1 MNNPA
6 YIFKTDPYAH
16 QKKALDISCDSK
28 EFALFMEMGT
38 GKSKVLIDNI
48 THLYIQ
54 NKLNGV
60 LIVAP
65 KGVYR
70 NWVEREIPYHLPDF
84 IDVNMLL
91 WTPHV
96 TKQVQKEKEDL
107 LNETV
112 SKLKI
117 LVMNVEALSTP
128 KGAKFAYSFLSKY
141 KTLMAVDEST
151 TIKNPTAKRTKNIV
165 SLGKYAHYRRILTGS
180 PITRSPLD
188 VYTQSQFLDPALLGF
203 SSFYSFRA
211 RYALLAS
218 GFAGGRTFKKVVGF
232 QNIEELNKLL
242 TKFSYR
248 VLKKD
253 CLDLPD
259 KVYVRREIE
268 MSPEQKKVYS
278 ELKRYAISQLSTEET
293 VSATSVITQ
302 LIRLQQVACGFVN
315 TDEGHAQEIKNTR
328 MDELIQILEET
339 EGKVIIWANY
349 RYDILRISET
359 LRRIYGENSVGTY
372 YGDTSDKDR
381 NDIIN
386 NFQNKEHPL
395 RFFVGNTQ
403 TGGYGITL
411 TAANTVVYYS
421 NSYDLEKRL
430 QSEDRA
436 HRIGQTH
443 KVTYIDIFCKGTVDE
458 NIVKALRSKLDLA
471 NLVLGEQKWD
481 KWL

>member
-1 MNNPA
+1 M
-6 YIFKTDPYAH
+6 
-16 QKKALDISCDSK
+16 
-28 EFALFMEMGT
+28 
-38 GKSKVLIDNI
+38 
-48 THLYIQ
+48 LY
-54 NKLNGV
+54 
-60 LIVAP
+60 
-65 KGVYR
+65 
-70 NWVEREIPYHLPDF
+70 H
-84 IDVNMLL
+84 
-91 WTPHV
+91 
-96 TKQVQKEKEDL
+96 
-107 LNETV
+107 
-112 SKLKI
+112 S
-117 LVMNVEALSTP
+117 
-128 KGAKFAYSFLSKY
+128 
-141 KTLMAVDEST
+141 
-151 TIKNPTAKRTKNIV
+151 
-165 SLGKYAHYRRILTGS
+165 
-180 PITRSPLD
+180 
-188 VYTQSQFLDPALLGF
+188 
-203 SSFYSFRA
+203 
-211 RYALLAS
+211 
-218 GFAGGRTFKKVVGF
+218 
-232 QNIEELNKLL
+232 
-242 TKFSYR
+242 
-248 VLKKD
+248 
-253 CLDLPD
+253 
-259 KVYVRREIE
+259 
-268 MSPEQKKVYS
+268 
-278 ELKRYAISQLSTEET
+278 
-293 VSATSVITQ
+293 
-302 LIRLQQVACGFVN
+302 CGFVN

-411 TAANTVVYYS
+411 TAASTVVYYS

>member
-151 TIKNPTAKRTKNIV
+151 TIKNPTAKRTKNIIGL
-165 SLGKYAHYRRILTGS
+165 SKHTLFEQDMRYLPLGL
-180 PITRSPLD
+180 
-188 VYTQSQFLDPALLGF
+188 QE
-203 SSFYSFRA
+203 
-211 RYALLAS
+211 
-218 GFAGGRTFKKVVGF
+218 
-232 QNIEELNKLL
+232 EEL
-242 TKFSYR
+242 S
-248 VLKKD
+248 KK
-253 CLDLPD
+253 
-259 KVYVRREIE
+259 
-268 MSPEQKKVYS
+268 
-278 ELKRYAISQLSTEET
+278 
-293 VSATSVITQ
+293 
-302 LIRLQQVACGFVN
+302 
-315 TDEGHAQEIKNTR
+315 
-328 MDELIQILEET
+328 
-339 EGKVIIWANY
+339 
-349 RYDILRISET
+349 
-359 LRRIYGENSVGTY
+359 
-372 YGDTSDKDR
+372 
-381 NDIIN
+381 
-386 NFQNKEHPL
+386 
-395 RFFVGNTQ
+395 
-403 TGGYGITL
+403 
-411 TAANTVVYYS
+411 
-421 NSYDLEKRL
+421 
-430 QSEDRA
+430 
-436 HRIGQTH
+436 
-443 KVTYIDIFCKGTVDE
+443 
-458 NIVKALRSKLDLA
+458 
-471 NLVLGEQKWD
+471 
-481 KWL
+481 